1 MGTISTGIYKFNTLS
16 LYDGIRGSAK
26 SLRESIIEHGRW
38 DVRGIELEIVFL
50 VGSQAQCM
58 NVIFDLLILLGFLMP
73 LDRVRYY
80 PADEVRSR

>member
-1 MGTISTGIYKFNTLS
+1 MAMISTGISKFTTLS
-16 LYDGIRGSAK
+16 LYNGIRGSAK
-26 SLRESIIEHGRW
+26 RLRESVIDHGRW

-50 VGSQAQCM
+50 VGTQTQCV